1 MWHLISI
8 IGLASKSPLTEV
20 ESQVSQEVLNL
31 FCCLEEKSE
40 EICKILQELHT
51 ALTRAKEPAG
61 PAARGP
67 QNFTDALKRYDLSA
81 KGERPNEGNQFYRPR
96 ARPGSGNA
104 QNSCP
109 TCTFPASY
117 PDLSPM
123 HGNSL
128 PQRKKELMFTEEES
142 ISRSPRRPSAW
153 VGKMHGYLCS
163 LQSLCRVLNTHIQG
177 RAKRFRHV

>member
-1 MWHLISI
+1 MLF
-8 IGLASKSPLTEV
+8 GGKVRRNLQDLAGAPHCINEG
-20 ESQVSQEVLNL
+20 EG
-31 FCCLEEKSE
+31 
-40 EICKILQELHT
+40 
-51 ALTRAKEPAG
+51 AGG

-163 LQSLCRVLNTHIQG
+163 LQSLCRVLNTHIYRDLQKDSG
-177 RAKRFRHV
+177 MFEFPLPSFTH